1 MNISPEFTVF
11 VALCSGLLAIGNF
24 IKMAR
29 TPFDKIKQQA
39 GDIDELKKRAE
50 KQAEIDKAMLNALQ
64 AIVNNMID
72 GNGVE
77 GLKNSRTELQKAVN
91 DIAIK

>member
-39 GDIDELKKRAE
+39 DDIDELKKRAE

>member
-11 VALCSGLLAIGNF
+11 VAICSGLLAIGNF

-39 GDIDELKKRAE
+39 DDIDELKKRAE